1 MIYLF
6 LTMLSSVPGTSLG
19 LIFLLAAVDESCK
32 KGNKQINGKRFNNE
46 QGTYQHWLTELI
58 FSLCNFMPPLTW
70 SPLQQ
75 SFGMSRNAFLKGGA
89 LRDIPK
95 DGCERD

>member
-32 KGNKQINGKRFNNE
+32 KGNKQINGKRFTNE
-46 QGTYQHWLTELI
+46 LGTYQHWLLM
-58 FSLCNFMPPLTW
+58 FSLCNFMPALMW
-70 SPLQQ
+70 S
-75 SFGMSRNAFLKGGA
+75 A
-89 LRDIPK
+89 L
-95 DGCERD
+95 